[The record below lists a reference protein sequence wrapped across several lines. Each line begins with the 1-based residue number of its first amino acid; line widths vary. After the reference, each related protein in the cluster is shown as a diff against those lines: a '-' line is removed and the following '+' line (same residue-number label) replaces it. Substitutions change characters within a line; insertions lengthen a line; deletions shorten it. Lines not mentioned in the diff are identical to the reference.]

1 MGMSAGVTTRPPGGA
16 VAGADGPGPPARRR
30 RARANG
36 RARRRL
42 PLTGRSTPDRLR
54 RVGALLV
61 LGCVVTAVV
70 AAVSG
75 YERSQAVIEG
85 ETRIAALAS
94 DAAGLYQSL
103 ADADATATSG
113 YVSGRRESPEGRAR
127 YDGDVR
133 RAAERLVHAASLL
146 PEGHPATVPVTT
158 LTTELPV
165 YTGLVETARTYNRS
179 GLPLGQSYLT
189 RASRL
194 MQQTMLPAAAEL
206 RALETAEL
214 GEAYRKGTALPLA
227 VLLLGL
233 GLLVAVVDLG
243 NGERRRTNRLLNPG
257 LVLGGLAVLGA
268 LVWWGA
274 ATVLSG
280 SALDRASGHTAAV
293 TALDDARTAV
303 LKARSNE
310 SLVLVARGAGSGD
323 RTFAGLPGPVRGP
336 DGRSGLLGV
345 AEASGADVAAV
356 RTATESWLEAHEEV
370 RELDDSGRYPEAVES
385 VIGTDPDTSGGRFAE
400 LDEALAQV
408 IAVERA
414 AIVADVTDAR
424 IAQSLLAVAPPA
436 LLLLAGLGIALG
448 VAQRAGEYR

>member
-1 MGMSAGVTTRPPGGA
+1 MSAGVAVRPPGGGI
-16 VAGADGPGPPARRR
+16 AGPDGPGPTTRRR
-30 RARANG
+30 RPRADG
-36 RARRRL
+36 RAERRL

-54 RVGALLV
+54 RVGTLLV
-61 LGCVVTAVV
+61 LGCVVAAVV

-75 YERSQAVIEG
+75 YDRSRAVREG

-103 ADADATATSG
+103 ADADATAASG

-146 PEGHPATVPVTT
+146 PEGDPATAPVTT

-206 RALETAEL
+206 RALQTAEL
-214 GEAYRKGTALPLA
+214 NEAYREGSALPLSA
-227 VLLLGL
+227 LLLGL

-243 NGERRRTNRLLNPG
+243 NGERARTNRLLNPG
-257 LVLGGLAVLGA
+257 LVVGGVAVLAA

-274 ATVLSG
+274 ATVLTG
-280 SALDRASGHTAAV
+280 SALDEASRHTEAV

-303 LKARSNE
+303 LQARSNE

-323 RTFAGLPGPVRGP
+323 RTFAGLTGPVLGP
-336 DGRSGLLGV
+336 DGSSGLLG
-345 AEASGADVAAV
+345 AAQASGADVTAV
-356 RTATESWLEAHEEV
+356 RTAAQSWLRAHEDV
-370 RELDDSGRYPEAVES
+370 RDLDDSGRFPEAVES
-385 VIGTDPDTSGGRFAE
+385 VIGIGPDTSGGRFAE

-408 IAVERA
+408 IAVERGAVVA
-414 AIVADVTDAR
+414 AVTEAR
-424 IAQSLLAVAPPA
+424 IAQSLLEVAPPA
-436 LLLLAGLGIALG
+436 LLLLAGLAIALG